1 MSVHTFGVDWTSKQL
16 WQHVYSAWNNK
27 HEAEE
32 AKRNKGVA
40 RDDAWPLSM
49 KKKRKN
55 KDYSAFGGR
64 K

>member
-16 WQHVYSAWNNK
+16 WQHFYSAWNNK

-49 KKKRKN
+49 KKKT
-55 KDYSAFGGR
+55 
-64 K
+64 